1 MEAKKVRKGVG
12 IRFAPVRRLLDMQ
25 TTKRLQRSLASYFFP
40 PLPTFPIPL
49 GVEWKLENG
58 SSVSGIP
65 DSKFHEGE
73 EEEQEEGIGNDV
85 SPKVTDQ
92 PEFCRFLWISCVS
105 AAKKFC
111 SSKRND
117 YPRFIIVIIFLE
129 IDKIFLDQCGTTVWT
144 IIVPKL
150 IVVNWCADE
159 IISAPRSAINGS
171 TANFLPLRNTIRVIY
186 IRLRSRKFLVNEFFH
201 RYLSVK
207 WINRFDVW
215 IRSYLRITRFRD
227 RYDRYVAILRI
238 VCSVSIFLPFSFFFI
253 LSR

>member
-73 EEEQEEGIGNDV
+73 EEEEEEGIGNDV

-92 PEFCRFLWISCVS
+92 PEFCRFL
-105 AAKKFC
+105 
-111 SSKRND
+111 
-117 YPRFIIVIIFLE
+117 
-129 IDKIFLDQCGTTVWT
+129 
-144 IIVPKL
+144 
-150 IVVNWCADE
+150 
-159 IISAPRSAINGS
+159 
-171 TANFLPLRNTIRVIY
+171 
-186 IRLRSRKFLVNEFFH
+186 
-201 RYLSVK
+201 
-207 WINRFDVW
+207 
-215 IRSYLRITRFRD
+215 
-227 RYDRYVAILRI
+227 
-238 VCSVSIFLPFSFFFI
+238 
-253 LSR
+253 

>member
-73 EEEQEEGIGNDV
+73 EEEEEGIGNDV

-105 AAKKFC
+105 TVQKFC

-117 YPRFIIVIIFLE
+117 YPSNPRFIIVIIFLE

-150 IVVNWCADE
+150 IVVNWCARMKSFPLRVARSMVPLP
-159 IISAPRSAINGS
+159 IFSHFATRSA
-171 TANFLPLRNTIRVIY
+171 LY
-186 IRLRSRKFLVNEFFH
+186 IFDYDLVNF
-201 RYLSVK
+201 
-207 WINRFDVW
+207 
-215 IRSYLRITRFRD
+215 
-227 RYDRYVAILRI
+227 
-238 VCSVSIFLPFSFFFI
+238 
-253 LSR
+253 